1 VSVEAVA
8 PESGNFGWCDH
19 FKRLLLRMEEPL
31 IKYKRGQRG
40 TDRKNGPA
48 RPGRITASEYR
59 YAVEQA
65 LRYRRPRAVLIDEA
79 QHLAK
84 MASGRRLLDQLDV
97 IKSIASQTNT
107 VHVLCGTYELLALRN
122 LSGQLSRRSL
132 DVHFRRY
139 WAEQA
144 HDRRAFLAVLRSFER
159 QLPLSKQ
166 PDLVAE
172 WEYLYEGIPPAFLR

>member
-1 VSVEAVA
+1 M
-8 PESGNFGWCDH
+8 D
-19 FKRLLLRMEEPL
+19 EPL
-31 IKYKRGQRG
+31 IKYKCGQRG

-107 VHVLCGTYELLALRN
+107 VHVLCGTY
-122 LSGQLSRRSL
+122 
-132 DVHFRRY
+132 

-172 WEYLYEGIPPAFLR
+172 WEYLYEGSL